1 MYEMLVGVPPFND
14 DTVEKLF
21 DNIINMRIEWPSIG
35 DEEDCI
41 SERAADLIKRLLEF
55 DFTKRIGHSNI

>member
-14 DTVEKLF
+14 QTVEKLF
-21 DNIINMRIEWPSIG
+21 DNILNMRIEWPSIG

-41 SERAADLIKRLLEF
+41 SEKAADLI
-55 DFTKRIGHSNI
+55 